1 MKDKIQ
7 SKVAK
12 AFDKKLADAVD
23 TFTCEKPIYSGEF
36 DFETQTY
43 PVVGSES
50 YSGRGVLFGSYL
62 KDLVKPADYQ
72 AEDAKAIVLQNEVS
86 GVPQIGDVW
95 NTVKG
100 DFEVKN
106 IGSDPVSA
114 TYIIQ
119 LRKVGAWFTLMIQT

>member
-1 MKDKIQ
+1 MIKNKIQ

-72 AEDAKAIVLQNEVS
+72 VTDSKATVLQSEVLKD
-86 GVPQIGDVW
+86 GVEHKPQIGDVW
-95 NTVKG
+95 STSSGGFKV
-100 DFEVKN
+100 VN
-106 IGSDPVSA
+106 IGADPTNSIWA
-114 TYIIQ
+114 CQ
-119 LRKVGAWFTLMIQT
+119 LRKV

>member
-1 MKDKIQ
+1 MGIKDDIQ
-7 SKVAK
+7 AEVAA
-12 AFDKKLADAVD
+12 AFSADLADAVD

-72 AEDAKAIVLQNEVS
+72 AEDAKATVLQNEVS
-86 GVPQIGDVW
+86 AVPQIDDVW
-95 NTVKG
+95 VTSKG
-100 DFEVKN
+100 DFKVVN
-106 IGSDPVSA
+106 IGADPTSSIW
-114 TYIIQ
+114 TCQ
-119 LRKVGAWFTLMIQT
+119 LRKA

>member
-1 MKDKIQ
+1 MIKNKIQ

-50 YSGRGVLFGSYL
+50 YSGRGVLFGSYQ

-72 AEDAKAIVLQNEVS
+72 AEDAKAIVLQNEVTQ
-86 GVPQIGDVW
+86 VPQIDDVW
-95 NTVKG
+95 VTSKG
-100 DFEVKN
+100 DFKVVN
-106 IGSDPVSA
+106 IGADPTNSIW
-114 TYIIQ
+114 TCQ
-119 LRKVGAWFTLMIQT
+119 LRKVQ

>member
-1 MKDKIQ
+1 MIKKKIQ

-43 PVVGSES
+43 PVIGNES

-72 AEDAKAIVLQNEVS
+72 AEDAKAIVLQNEVTA
-86 GVPQIGDVW
+86 VPQIDDVW
-95 NTVKG
+95 VTDKG
-100 DFEVKN
+100 DFKVVN
-106 IGSDPVSA
+106 IGADPASA
-114 TYIIQ
+114 TYSIQ
-119 LRKVGAWFTLMIQT
+119 LRKVGA

>member
-7 SKVAK
+7 AKVAQ
-12 AFDKKLADAVD
+12 AFSTKLADAVD

-62 KDLVKPADYQ
+62 KDLVKPTDYQ
-72 AEDAKAIVLQNEVS
+72 AEDAKAIVLQNEVTA
-86 GVPQIGDVW
+86 VPQIGDVW

-106 IGSDPVSA
+106 IGEDPTSSIW
-114 TYIIQ
+114 TCQ
-119 LRKVGAWFTLMIQT
+119 LRKV

>member
-1 MKDKIQ
+1 MRDELQ
-7 SKVAK
+7 AELAE
-12 AFDKKLADAVD
+12 AFSTDLADAVD
-23 TFTCEKPIYSGEF
+23 TFTCETPIYSGEF

-72 AEDAKAIVLQNEVS
+72 AEDAKAIVLQNEVT

-95 NTVKG
+95 VTSKG
-100 DFEVKN
+100 DFKVVN
-106 IGSDPVSA
+106 IGADPTNSIW
-114 TYIIQ
+114 TCQ
-119 LRKVGAWFTLMIQT
+119 LRKV